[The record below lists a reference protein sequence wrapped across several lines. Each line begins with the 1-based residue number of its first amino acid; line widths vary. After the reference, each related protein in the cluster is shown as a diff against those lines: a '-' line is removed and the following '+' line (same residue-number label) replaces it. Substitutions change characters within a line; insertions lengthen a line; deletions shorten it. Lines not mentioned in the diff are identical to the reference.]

1 MQWAWR
7 TDLDLVATAG
17 VQSGAYQRSN
27 VLYQTQRADTVYEAS
42 ASAVWRCAPA
52 WSVKPQLSWLRN
64 SSNLSVNDYERVEAA
79 VVLRR
84 DF

>member
-1 MQWAWR
+1 M
-7 TDLDLVATAG
+7 ATAG